1 MAYEA
6 GNVNDADTV
15 AVMKKL
21 VSIEA
26 GEARM
31 IPLNHLRLSALNARK
46 VRDPETIPVLAAT
59 IVSSGGLLNPLAVVA
74 EKKRGSKAEAFGV
87 VAGGRRL
94 AALQYLAEHGTIQAD
109 EPISCRVVEL
119 SDAAGVSLVENVT
132 QEAMHPADQL
142 EAFKKLQDEGKTI
155 GQIAAAFGV
164 SALTVER
171 RLKLANLAPEFIEL
185 FRDNKIEQAQLQALA
200 LTDNQEDQRRVWQAL
215 PPYERSAYR
224 IGHMLTQEE
233 VSGTSRAARLVGVE
247 AYRAAGGTIRTD
259 LFAEDGDGVYFQD
272 AVLLEKLASEKLEA
286 AAEALRAD
294 GWKWVEARNTFERH
308 ERGQFSQLSA
318 KRREPTA
325 EERRSMDELQ
335 QQADALSARIGELEA
350 ITEYD
355 SEADEEGEY
364 RNGGLVE
371 SDGQLLFV
379 PCPEVQDGG
388 GGRAGLRPRGSATHR
403 EVEAGRGAR
412 RRGRGPRGQALAAE
426 HPAALPR
433 SSSPRGP
440 GHRRERRGL
449 SEVAAAPALR
459 HFPRGT
465 T

>member
-15 AVMKKL
+15 AVVKKL

-31 IPLNHLRLSALNARK
+31 IPLNRLRLSALNARK

-74 EKKRGSKAEAFGV
+74 EKKRGGKAEAFGV

-119 SDAAGVSLVENVT
+119 SDAAGVSLAENVT

-171 RLKLANLAPEFIEL
+171 RLKLASLAPEFIDL

-200 LTDNQEDQRRVWQAL
+200 LTDNQEDQRRVW
-215 PPYERSAYR
+215 
-224 IGHMLTQEE
+224 
-233 VSGTSRAARLVGVE
+233 
-247 AYRAAGGTIRTD
+247 
-259 LFAEDGDGVYFQD
+259 
-272 AVLLEKLASEKLEA
+272 
-286 AAEALRAD
+286 
-294 GWKWVEARNTFERH
+294 
-308 ERGQFSQLSA
+308 
-318 KRREPTA
+318 
-325 EERRSMDELQ
+325 
-335 QQADALSARIGELEA
+335 
-350 ITEYD
+350 
-355 SEADEEGEY
+355 
-364 RNGGLVE
+364 
-371 SDGQLLFV
+371 
-379 PCPEVQDGG
+379 
-388 GGRAGLRPRGSATHR
+388 RAGR
-403 EVEAGRGAR
+403 VDAG
-412 RRGRGPRGQALAAE
+412 
-426 HPAALPR
+426 
-433 SSSPRGP
+433 
-440 GHRRERRGL
+440 
-449 SEVAAAPALR
+449 
-459 HFPRGT
+459 
-465 T
+465 